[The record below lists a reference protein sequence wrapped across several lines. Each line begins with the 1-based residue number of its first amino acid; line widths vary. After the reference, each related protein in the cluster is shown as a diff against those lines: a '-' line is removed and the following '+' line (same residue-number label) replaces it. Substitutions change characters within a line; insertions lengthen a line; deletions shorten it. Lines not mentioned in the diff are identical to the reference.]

1 MKETIDTITDWH
13 RQTFKDATLSGQL
26 IKFAEE
32 INEFDV
38 AINSGQDALSE
49 LADMII
55 VAAGIERFDE
65 LFASA
70 FVQFTYMEA
79 SDAGFDMTE
88 LWDAVEKKM
97 EINKKRK
104 WQKSNGLYHHIE
116 KGDKND

>member
-13 RQTFKDATLSGQL
+13 EQTFKDATLPGQL
-26 IKFAEE
+26 VKFAEE
-32 INEFDV
+32 MNEFDV

-88 LWDAVEKKM
+88 LWEAVQKKM
-97 EINKKRK
+97 EKNRKRVWKKTAE
-104 WQKSNGLYHHIE
+104 GTYHHENGIE
-116 KGDKND
+116 D

>member
-1 MKETIDTITDWH
+1 MSETIETISRWH
-13 RQTFKDATLSGQL
+13 AETFPDVTLPGQL

-32 INEFDV
+32 MNEFDI
-38 AINSGQDALSE
+38 AMNSGQDALSE

-55 VAAGIERFDE
+55 VAAGIRRFDE

-88 LWDAVEKKM
+88 LWDAVQYKM
-97 EINKKRK
+97 QKNRKRVWGK
-104 WQKSNGLYHHIE
+104 TANGTYHHKLGIE
-116 KGDKND
+116 D

>member
-1 MKETIDTITDWH
+1 MKETIETITRWH
-13 RQTFKDATLSGQL
+13 SETFPDVTLPGQL

-32 INEFDV
+32 MNEFDV

-55 VAAGIERFDE
+55 VAAGIRRFDE

-70 FVQFTYMEA
+70 FVEFTYMEA

-88 LWDAVEKKM
+88 LWDTVQKKM
-97 EINKKRK
+97 EKNRKRIWNKMT
-104 WQKSNGLYHHIE
+104 NGTYHHENGIE
-116 KGDKND
+116 D